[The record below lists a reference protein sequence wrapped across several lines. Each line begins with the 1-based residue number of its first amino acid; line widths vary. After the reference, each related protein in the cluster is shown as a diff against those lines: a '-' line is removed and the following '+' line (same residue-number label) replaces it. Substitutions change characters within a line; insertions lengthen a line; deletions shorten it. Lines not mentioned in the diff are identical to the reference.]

1 LLLICLTV
9 DLIDLTLKVENVMFS
24 TKNIA
29 LLYCFLINLTFL
41 SAQEVWSL
49 EKCIDYAV
57 KNAPDIAQS
66 NLDKELAAFD
76 LEEQK
81 NQRLPELSAFSR
93 FSFQF
98 GRTIDPT
105 TNSFDNQRIGS
116 NSISLNGNVNL
127 FSGGQ
132 VNNGIKQSEFLLES
146 AGWSQK
152 EAINQLKL
160 NVLAAYLETLLAEDQ
175 FKQIQLN
182 QKDLREQLKNLQKQV
197 TAGTSSPTQRLE
209 VEAQISQNQQI
220 VVQTKYRV
228 ELAYANLRNVLFL
241 PPNQQIQIEKSEF
254 DEVLPITYAAD
265 QVYQQVQQKYPSLLA
280 LNANLRAVEYEI
292 KATRGALFPTIGL
305 FGNLNTFYS
314 TVATRTIGF
323 EPSSSVEQV
332 LLNGEP
338 ATLEFEDERA
348 IRENN
353 PYFNQLNGNFGQG
366 LGVFI
371 AVPIFSQGSNRLNIQ
386 RSQVNLLRT
395 KLNYDNTKQQLNYQV
410 EQALINVKAAWEVL
424 QSAEDNLSVMERLL
438 KSKAR
443 EYQIGVTNSL
453 DYFTIRNQRQTAV
466 VQLLRAK
473 YDYIY
478 KTQIIELYQQ
488 GDLKL

>member
-1 LLLICLTV
+1 MLRIYIILSCYFFLNLNLLT
-9 DLIDLTLKVENVMFS
+9 
-24 TKNIA
+24 
-29 LLYCFLINLTFL
+29 
-41 SAQEVWSL
+41 AQEVWSL

-57 KNAPDIAQS
+57 KNAPDISQA
-66 NLDKELAAFD
+66 NLDKELAALD
-76 LEEQK
+76 LKGQK
-81 NQRLPELSAFSR
+81 NQRLPELSGFSR

-116 NSISLNGNVNL
+116 NSISLNGNVNI

-132 VNNGIKQSEFLLES
+132 VNNGIKQGEFLLES
-146 AGWSQK
+146 AEWSQK

-160 NVLAAYLETLLAEDQ
+160 NVLANYLATLLAEDQ
-175 FKQIQLN
+175 LEQVQLN
-182 QKDLREQLKNLQKQV
+182 QKDLQEQLKNLKKQV
-197 TAGTSSPTQRLE
+197 AAGTSSPTQRLE
-209 VEAQISQNQQI
+209 VEAQLSQNKQL
-220 VVQTKYRV
+220 VVQTKYQV
-228 ELAYANLRNVLFL
+228 ELAYANLKNVLFL
-241 PPNQQIQIEKSEF
+241 PPNQQIRIEKSAFE
-254 DEVLPITYAAD
+254 EVLPTVFKEEK
-265 QVYQQVQQKYPSLLA
+265 VYQQVQQKYPSLLA
-280 LNANLRAVEYEI
+280 QTANLRAAEYDI
-292 KATRGALFPTIGL
+292 KTTRGALFPTIGL
-305 FGNLNTFYS
+305 FGNVNTFYS

-323 EPSSSVEQV
+323 VPSTSTEQA

-338 ATLEFEDERA
+338 VTLEFENERA

-353 PYFNQLNGNFGQG
+353 PYFSQLNGNFGQG

-371 AVPIFSQGSNRLNIQ
+371 SVPIFNQGRNRLNIE

-424 QSAEDNLSVMERLL
+424 ESAEENLSVMERLL
-438 KSKAR
+438 KSKER

-453 DYFTIRNQRQTAV
+453 DYFTTRNQRQTAV
-466 VQLLRAK
+466 IQALQAK

-478 KTQIIELYQQ
+478 KTQIVELYRQ
-488 GDLKL
+488 GELQF

>member
-1 LLLICLTV
+1 MLRIKYMVFVC
-9 DLIDLTLKVENVMFS
+9 
-24 TKNIA
+24 
-29 LLYCFLINLTFL
+29 CFFL
-41 SAQEVWSL
+41 SMNFLTAQDLWSL

-57 KNAPDIAQS
+57 KNAPDISQA
-66 NLDKELAAFD
+66 NLDKELAALD
-76 LEEQK
+76 LKGQK
-81 NQRLPELSAFSR
+81 NQRLPEISGFSR

-116 NSISLNGNVNL
+116 NSISLNGNVNI

-132 VNNGIKQSEFLLES
+132 VNNSIKQGEFLLES
-146 AGWSQK
+146 AEWSQK

-160 NVLAAYLETLLAEDQ
+160 NVLAAYLSTLLAEDQ
-175 FKQIQLN
+175 LEQMQLN
-182 QKDLREQLKNLQKQV
+182 QKDLQGQLKNLQKQV
-197 TAGTSSPTQRLE
+197 AAGTSSPTQRLE
-209 VEAQISQNQQI
+209 VEAQISQNKQL
-220 VVQTKYRV
+220 VVQTKYQV

-241 PPNQQIQIEKSEF
+241 PPNQQIQIEKSSF
-254 DEVLPITYAAD
+254 DEILPTTYTAD

-280 LNANLRAVEYEI
+280 QNANLKAVEYEI
-292 KATRGALFPTIGL
+292 KATRGTLFPTIGL
-305 FGNLNTFYS
+305 FGNVNTFYS

-323 EPSSSVEQV
+323 EPSSSVENA

-338 ATLEFEDERA
+338 VTLEFEDERA

-353 PYFNQLNGNFGQG
+353 PYFSQLNGNFGQG

-371 AVPIFSQGSNRLNIQ
+371 SVPIFNQGRNRLNVQ
-386 RSQVNLLRT
+386 RSQVNLIRT

-424 QSAEDNLSVMERLL
+424 ESAEDNLAVMERLL
-438 KSKAR
+438 KSKVR

-453 DYFTIRNQRQTAV
+453 DYFTTRNQRQTAV
-466 VQLLRAK
+466 IQLLQAK

-478 KTQIIELYQQ
+478 KTQIVELYQQ
-488 GDLKL
+488 GDLKF